1 MTARRKP
8 KHPDSRLSPSAQPSA
23 LCSEAKN
30 ALSDS
35 KARELSRRLQEI
47 ISELETVRIAT
58 QIGLPCHPRWRYK
71 NPGDAR
77 AELKTIVDTLEE
89 IAWKYPK

>member
-8 KHPDSRLSPSAQPSA
+8 KPDARLNPPAQPSA

-30 ALSDS
+30 ALSEA

-47 ISELETVRIAT
+47 IGELETVRIAT

-71 NPGDAR
+71 EPVDAR
-77 AELKTIVDTLEE
+77 KELETIMGTLSGVIEE
-89 IAWKYPK
+89 YPL